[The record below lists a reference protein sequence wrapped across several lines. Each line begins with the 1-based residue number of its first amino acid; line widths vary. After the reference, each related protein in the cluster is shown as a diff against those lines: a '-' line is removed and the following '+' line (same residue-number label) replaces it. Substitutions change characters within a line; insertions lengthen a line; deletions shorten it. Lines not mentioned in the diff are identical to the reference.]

1 MSCRGTFS
9 SVRLVL
15 RGNKKVA
22 VQTHKNTIAISDFW
36 HATLDILSGLGFLH
50 NCDTTIHKEIDS
62 DSASI
67 CCVVLFDQLQL
78 VKS

>member
-15 RGNKKVA
+15 SGNKKVA
-22 VQTHKNTIAISDFW
+22 VQIHKNTIAISDFW
-36 HATLDILSGLGFLH
+36 HATLDISSGLNFLH
-50 NCDTTIHKEIDS
+50 NCDTRHKEIDS

-78 VKS
+78 VKL